1 MSEDNSRS
9 SQGQAPET
17 PEGAEGQAA
26 GAPESVGGQAA
37 GAPESVGG
45 RAARDHVIGARLK
58 TGLLADQVVVVSG
71 VGPGLGRSI
80 CLEAAAAGA
89 KVVLAARTESRLKEV
104 AAEIEAEGGE
114 TLCVATD
121 ITDDEAVRNLVART
135 LETFGRVDALVNN
148 AFAVPSMKPLARTD
162 YQQIRDS
169 IDLTVLGGLR
179 MTQAFTEAL
188 TETKG
193 SVVMIN
199 SAVLRHSE
207 PRYGSYKVAKSALLA
222 MSQTLATELGPKG
235 VRVNTVAPGYIWTD
249 QLKWYFGEIAKK
261 YNITPEQVYEQTAAR
276 SDLKRLPE
284 PDEIARA
291 VVFLASPWANAITG
305 QTLDVNCGEYHV

>member
-1 MSEDNSRS
+1 MSEK
-9 SQGQAPET
+9 T
-17 PEGAEGQAA
+17 
-26 GAPESVGGQAA
+26 V
-37 GAPESVGG
+37 
-45 RAARDHVIGARLK
+45 RLK

-114 TLCVATD
+114 TLSVVTD
-121 ITDDEAVRNLVART
+121 ITDEEAVRNLVART
-135 LETFGRVDALVNN
+135 LEAFGRVDVLVNN

-162 YQQIRDS
+162 FQQIRDS

-188 TETKG
+188 SESKG
-193 SVVMIN
+193 AVVMIN

-261 YNITPEQVYEQTAAR
+261 YGITPEQVYEQTAAK